1 MSSPPQKGFACRRF
15 LNMHRLLTLIF
26 AGLPL
31 LLVPP
36 AAMRAQ
42 DTDTSCTHLGEVIK
56 ALPPSAQ
63 LRLRTPGEH
72 WSGRLL
78 AARHTDSLTLA
89 GNPGRRSVALA
100 EIDTLWVRREGHQ
113 ALLAGAG
120 FGTLMFFL
128 LQIGSGGD
136 RHSATRLGAIVF
148 LGSVGGGMLIDGA
161 SHRWVQRYPR

>member
-1 MSSPPQKGFACRRF
+1 
-15 LNMHRLLTLIF
+15 MHRLLTVVS
-26 AGLPL
+26 AGLPIL
-31 LLVPP
+31 LAAP
-36 AAMRAQ
+36 AAIRAQ
-42 DTDTSCTHLGEVIK
+42 ETDTSSTHLREVIK
-56 ALPPSAQ
+56 ALPPSTQ
-63 LRLRTPGEH
+63 LRLRSSGER
-72 WSGRLL
+72 WSGRL

-89 GNPGRRSVALA
+89 GNLRSRSVALA

-136 RHSATRLGAIVF
+136 RHTATRLGAIVF

-161 SHRWVQRYPR
+161 SHRWVQRYPK